1 MAKKLFMLG
10 LPGSGK
16 STVARYIIDYVK
28 RYHDGY
34 SAVRHSD
41 YDILFD
47 MFKRDTAQ
55 KNFFPTKQHSGFYVK
70 NPTMYDNALRQ
81 LEQDIESR
89 EYADNV
95 LVLVEFARSNYIS
108 ALDNFNAPFLQNSS
122 FLFLDVDI
130 HTGMKRVRDRV
141 KHPQYVDDHFVGKL
155 TFEFYH
161 QKDNAKYLSS
171 VKQHLMRHYGISSD
185 KIIIHDNRGAQ
196 RDFWS
201 PVNKLVDAACPVLI

>member
-47 MFKRDTAQ
+47 MFKSDTTRR
-55 KNFFPTKQHSGFYVK
+55 NFFPTEHGGFYVK
-70 NPTMYDNALRQ
+70 NPSIYDNAIMQ
-81 LEQDIESR
+81 LEQDIESHD
-89 EYADNV
+89 YADNV

-108 ALDNFNAPFLQNSS
+108 ALDNFNTSFLQDSS

-130 HTGMKRVRDRV
+130 HTGMKRVKDRV
-141 KHPQYVDDHFVGKL
+141 KHPQSVDDHFVGTL
-155 TFEFYH
+155 TFEYYH

-171 VKQHLMRHYGISSD
+171 VRQRLLRHYGISSD